1 MLLILKDLYA
11 ILIYVIIRIIDYQK
25 IEYTLWSLFM
35 VIFFTWV
42 ISYVN
47 KSLNVN
53 VKFCC
58 LAEDLHLGFY
68 YLDKLSDKLL
78 FKNYF
83 HFFDFAN
90 MNDRMTGAST
100 AFGLLYNV
108 NLDCLVSSLFL
119 VNIAEQKIIFVIF
132 SLTLSKHIKITV
144 ETNLY
149 FWLTPLLMM
158 KGG

>member
-1 MLLILKDLYA
+1 
-11 ILIYVIIRIIDYQK
+11 
-25 IEYTLWSLFM
+25 M
-35 VIFFTWV
+35 VIFCTWV

-53 VKFCC
+53 VEFCC

-83 HFFDFAN
+83 CFFDFAN
-90 MNDRMTGAST
+90 MNDRMTGLST

-108 NLDCLVSSLFL
+108 NLDCLVSSLFWSITLNKRLFLLFFLDTVKTYQNYRWNEFVFL
-119 VNIAEQKIIFVIF
+119 VNTIIDDERR
-132 SLTLSKHIKITV
+132 LTLD
-144 ETNLY
+144 
-149 FWLTPLLMM
+149 LTHNNTSSTCQ
-158 KGG
+158 K